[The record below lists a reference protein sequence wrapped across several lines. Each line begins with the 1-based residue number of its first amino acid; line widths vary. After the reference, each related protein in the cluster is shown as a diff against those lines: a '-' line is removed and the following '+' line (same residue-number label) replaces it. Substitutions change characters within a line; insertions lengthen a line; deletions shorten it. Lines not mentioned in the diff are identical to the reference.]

1 MNPTTYHSHPVPG
14 RTGILTVLLAALLPC
29 AALLDASAANAA
41 APAAPQL
48 RSAAA
53 VVVDRATGTVLYE
66 RRADEAVPIASITK
80 LMTALVVLDAAQPLE
95 ESLSITAADRERTD
109 RNPSRLAVGTTLTR
123 RELLRLALMSSENR
137 AAQALGRSYPGGEPA
152 LVAAMNDKATSLG
165 MTRTR
170 FADPTGLSAGN
181 VASPRDLVKL
191 LAAAGAQPLVRE
203 YSTQPAE
210 VVPVGA
216 QLIEFRNTNPL
227 VEDPDWDV
235 RVQKTGFINAAGRCL
250 VMEAGIDGRPV
261 VMVLMNSTGRR
272 TRVAD
277 ARRVRDWIDPAE
289 YPVEIRI
296 TATRDPS
303 TT

>member
-1 MNPTTYHSHPVPG
+1 MNRQTYRSRHP
-14 RTGILTVLLAALLPC
+14 GILTVLLTTLVLC
-29 AALLDASAANAA
+29 AGMLMARPARAA
-41 APAAPQL
+41 APATPQL

-53 VVVDRATGTVLYE
+53 LVLDRATGTVLYE
-66 RRADEAVPIASITK
+66 RRADAVVPIASITK
-80 LMTALVVLDAAQPLE
+80 LMTALVVLDAAQPLDE
-95 ESLSITAADRERTD
+95 ALSITAADRERTD
-109 RNPSRLAVGTTLTR
+109 GNPSRLAVGTTLTR

-137 AAQALGRSYPGGEPA
+137 AAQALGRSYPGGEA
-152 LVAAMNDKATSLG
+152 GLVAAMNDKAASLG
-165 MTRTR
+165 MAHAR
-170 FADPTGLSAGN
+170 FADPTGLSSGN

-191 LAAAGAQPLVRE
+191 LAAAGDQPLVRE
-203 YSTQPAE
+203 FSTQPAE
-210 VVPVGA
+210 IVPVGQ
-216 QLIEFRNTNPL
+216 QLLEFKNTNPL

-250 VMEAGIDGRPV
+250 VMEATIDGRPV

-277 ARRVRDWIDPAE
+277 ARRVREWIDPAE

-296 TATRDPS
+296 TAARDPS